1 MTGLPYEFDK
11 GRIVVKNG
19 VDRLNYLIEHK
30 EAVAEAIGVDSS
42 YIQTN
47 RRDLG
52 KMYQCLAKMDGKYDI
67 GDISSQ
73 MQIYISRT
81 DDNIQS
87 LDSQ

>member
-1 MTGLPYEFDK
+1 M
-11 GRIVVKNG
+11 KNG

-30 EAVAEAIGVDSS
+30 EAVAEAIGVDAS